1 MPPTALRLWKRRCGR
16 LLNRNAMVLLVQTFT
31 LALLLPALHLKGRRK
46 MSEVLLADLK
56 EWAESYDAVE
66 IGADGVLYMAI
77 HHIEKLIE
85 RNKQLEA
92 ALRVAAGY
100 ISTKE
105 GHTDQHPEDV
115 YDWIVSAALG
125 EKKDG

>member
-1 MPPTALRLWKRRCGR
+1 
-16 LLNRNAMVLLVQTFT
+16 
-31 LALLLPALHLKGRRK
+31 